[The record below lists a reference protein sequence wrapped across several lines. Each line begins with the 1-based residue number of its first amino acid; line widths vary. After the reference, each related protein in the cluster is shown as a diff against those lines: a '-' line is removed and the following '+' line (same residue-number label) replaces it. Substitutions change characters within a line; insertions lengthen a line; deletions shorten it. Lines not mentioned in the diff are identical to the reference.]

1 MIPVPETTIGKI
13 QSDSSSNLLIYINI
27 TSKDVHNAYV
37 NECME
42 LGFVIEYNKSENNYH
57 AYDIHHHSLSVK
69 YEGNQIMSIHLTR
82 SSNSYDDVATK
93 QPEKDDQ
100 ALINGMHPEFKE
112 AMDSYEAF
120 IDEYCEFMKKYAAT
134 TSPDTNLVTDYANY
148 INKYKETMNAF
159 EAWKSKEMN
168 EVETAYYLEV
178 QTRVTQKL
186 LDASISMNHFSQG
199 PIYLG
204 LFISYMIRVLIFDID
219 I

>member
-1 MIPVPETTIGKI
+1 
-13 QSDSSSNLLIYINI
+13 
-27 TSKDVHNAYV
+27 
-37 NECME
+37 
-42 LGFVIEYNKSENNYH
+42 
-57 AYDIHHHSLSVK
+57 
-69 YEGNQIMSIHLTR
+69 MSIHLTR
-82 SSNSYDDVATK
+82 SSSSYDDVATK

-112 AMDSYEAF
+112 VMDSYEAF
-120 IDEYCEFMKKYAAT
+120 IDEYCEFMKKYTAT

-204 LFISYMIRVLIFDID
+204 LFIFIYDKGSDF
-219 I
+219 